1 MEAHRFTL
9 HLQSGVIALKH
20 RGVVALKKKEDRVKE
35 AFAAPGASQTLR
47 NAYTTPLPVVS
58 EKAPS
63 VSVTSLGGRLDA
75 RRVPSSS
82 VMFHNQEAEVP

>member
-47 NAYTTPLPVVS
+47 NAYTTPLPVVVS

-82 VMFHNQEAEVP
+82 VMFHNREG